1 MFTVAAAPAPVAA
14 SASSRVAGKTRAVSA
29 SGVRAASARRGAA
42 LVARAGF
49 TPAGA
54 KIAGVGMSLP
64 EQFLTNDDLASLVET
79 NDEWIKTRTG
89 IGKRHVISG
98 DESLTSLAAAA
109 SRDALEM
116 AGVAPEDVDLIILAT
131 SSPDDVFGSACTLQ
145 AAIGAEGALAYDIT
159 AACSG
164 FVVGLVNGV
173 HFIRGGEYK
182 NVLVVGADVLSRYVD
197 WRDRGTCILFGDG
210 CGAMVLTATE
220 KPEDCCLLGF
230 DMHSDGTGNHNLT
243 AQFVNEAGTE
253 TEGKSKPTADA
264 EEAASGRGAFCN
276 ISMNGQEVFKFAV
289 RTVPDTLGK
298 SLDKAG
304 MANEDVDHL
313 VLHQA
318 EPANHRRGGES
329 WA

>member
-1 MFTVAAAPAPVAA
+1 MFTVAAAPRRSPRPRA
-14 SASSRVAGKTRAVSA
+14 RVAGKTRAVSA

-54 KIAGVGMSLP
+54 KSPASAWSLP
-64 EQFLTNDDLASLVET
+64 TSSSSPTTTSPSLVET

-116 AGVAPEDVDLIILAT
+116 AGVAPAGRRPHHPRHLL
-131 SSPDDVFGSACTLQ
+131 PDDVFGSACTLQ

-182 NVLVVGADVLSRYVD
+182 NVLVVGADVLSIRRLARPRHVHPLRRRVRRHGAD
-197 WRDRGTCILFGDG
+197 GDG
-210 CGAMVLTATE
+210 ETRG
-220 KPEDCCLLGF
+220 LLSAGF
-230 DMHSDGTGNHNLT
+230 
-243 AQFVNEAGTE
+243 
-253 TEGKSKPTADA
+253 
-264 EEAASGRGAFCN
+264 
-276 ISMNGQEVFKFAV
+276 
-289 RTVPDTLGK
+289 
-298 SLDKAG
+298 
-304 MANEDVDHL
+304 
-313 VLHQA
+313 
-318 EPANHRRGGES
+318 
-329 WA
+329 